1 MAMRYPAVV
10 TKKGKK
16 LGSVRPGKLADVV
29 LIDGDPA
36 ARISD
41 VRKAVVTVKD
51 GLVYRPAELY
61 EELGVKP

>member
-1 MAMRYPAVV
+1 VSRV
-10 TKKGKK
+10 GFESQ

-51 GLVYRPAELY
+51 GMVYWPEGLY
-61 EELGVKP
+61 AELGVKP